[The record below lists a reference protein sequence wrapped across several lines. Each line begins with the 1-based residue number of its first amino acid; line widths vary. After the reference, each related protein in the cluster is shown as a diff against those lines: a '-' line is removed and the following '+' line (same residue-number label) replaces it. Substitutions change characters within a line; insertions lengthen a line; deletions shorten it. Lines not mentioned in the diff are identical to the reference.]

1 MILIYY
7 YTIIHH
13 FIVRVL
19 KDSEAML
26 LSIFFNLI
34 PLVTQIVAI

>member
-1 MILIYY
+1 MIVIYY
-7 YTIIHH
+7 YTFIQH

-19 KDSEAML
+19 KDSEAMF

-34 PLVTQIVAI
+34 PLVAVIVAI